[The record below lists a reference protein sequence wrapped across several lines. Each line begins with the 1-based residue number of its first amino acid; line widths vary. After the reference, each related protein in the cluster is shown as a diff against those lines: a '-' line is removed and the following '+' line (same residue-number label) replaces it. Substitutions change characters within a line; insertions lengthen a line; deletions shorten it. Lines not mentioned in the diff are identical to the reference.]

1 MSNIASLAPAAA
13 SPSWSPA
20 PPLTEAALC
29 RWFGAAAP
37 GDTITYFRGTLAR
50 SLCPQLGLLDKAE
63 RVALAHLANRAWM
76 LCEQGLAHLVQRRR
90 GVEDF
95 EYLLIARRR
104 PRRSGASLLPQI
116 LAEAA

>member
-1 MSNIASLAPAAA
+1 MSNIASRTPAAA
-13 SPSWSPA
+13 SPPWSSA

-29 RWFGAAAP
+29 RWLGAAAP
-37 GDTITYFRGTLAR
+37 GDAITYFRGTLAR
-50 SLCPQLGLLDKAE
+50 SLCPQLGLLEPAE
-63 RVALAHLANRAWM
+63 RMALARLAGRAWM

-90 GVEDF
+90 GEEDF

-104 PRRSGASLLPQI
+104 PRRVVASLLPQI

>member
-29 RWFGAAAP
+29 RWLGAAAP

-63 RVALAHLANRAWM
+63 RMALAHLANRAWM

-104 PRRSGASLLPQI
+104 PRRSDASLLQQI